1 MERYIPYEKMSKR
14 QKKEWNA
21 RKRILWS
28 SNPVTRKIEDKKRY
42 NRIKVQ
48 RIDRSDFTEPFY
60 ICLVPAK
67 NSLSFQPFKTISPTD
82 LPAVLQNLISK
93 SDTGS
98 AENRAQAS

>member
-42 NRIKVQ
+42 NRKKVQ

-67 NSLSFQPFKTISPTD
+67 SNLSFQPFKTISPTD

-98 AENRAQAS
+98 AENQAQAS

>member
-42 NRIKVQ
+42 NRKRFSESTEAISLNLFIFALFRPKAAFLFSLLKQ
-48 RIDRSDFTEPFY
+48 SHRRIFLPFY
-60 ICLVPAK
+60 KI
-67 NSLSFQPFKTISPTD
+67 
-82 LPAVLQNLISK
+82 
-93 SDTGS
+93 
-98 AENRAQAS
+98 

>member
-42 NRIKVQ
+42 NRKKVQ

-67 NSLSFQPFKTISPTD
+67 SSLSFQPFKTISPTD